1 MLIIL
6 AVEAKASRAEFKVIL
21 GYIANSRLAKASC
34 IRHLAQ

>member
-21 GYIANSRLAKASC
+21 GYIANSKSAWAT
-34 IRHLAQ
+34 